1 MVIELRQYTLR
12 PGARDVLFE
21 LFDRALAEGQEAVG
35 IRMIGWFRDLD
46 DPNNFV
52 WLRAFSDMAA
62 RAQALEAFYGGPVWA
77 EHRNDANA
85 TMIDSDNVLL
95 LRPAGGSVDALRNR
109 RELVASIH
117 AFPAPVTTPKSSAS
131 SASTDRPG
139 RRSSPTRA
147 RTTSPRC
154 LCGKASTSSSGS
166 PTGRILARTRRCG
179 CRPEPEVYL
188 HLSGAA
194 QSNAEG
200 GE

>member
-1 MVIELRQYTLR
+1 MIVELRQYALR
-12 PGARDVLFE
+12 PGQRDVLIE

-62 RAQALEAFYGGPVWA
+62 RAQALGAFYGGPVWA

-109 RELVASIH
+109 QELVASIH
-117 AFPAPVTTPKSSAS
+117 AFPAPVDDAEVERLEREHGSAWAVFVTEES
-131 SASTDRPG
+131 PNNFPALPVREGEHLVVRVFDRPD
-139 RRSSPTRA
+139 P
-147 RTTSPRC
+147 
-154 LCGKASTSSSGS
+154 
-166 PTGRILARTRRCG
+166 
-179 CRPEPEVYL
+179 
-188 HLSGAA
+188 GADETLRLQA
-194 QSNAEG
+194 
-200 GE
+200 